1 MDGRKAEFVDFPCK
15 KLGGIAHANVEY
27 FYKKDRRTLAGFE
40 CKMAA
45 DCGISRSPS
54 SGTVNYT
61 VQCPLY
67 TTLQDFELMR
77 PKALVPN

>member
-1 MDGRKAEFVDFPCK
+1 MDGLKTEFIDFQCE
-15 KLGGIAHANVEY
+15 KLKGIAHANVEY
-27 FYKKDRRTLAGFE
+27 FYGKDRRSLAGFE